1 MERRKIVMG
10 YLQAER
16 LQTFSLYKLF
26 VLGSL
31 FRKHR
36 IPIERNEFTKVKFF
50 QIYEQAINL
59 FAILVNV
66 DKDQ

>member
-16 LQTFSLYKLF
+16 LQAFSLHKLF

-31 FRKHR
+31 FRKHWV
-36 IPIERNEFTKVKFF
+36 PIERNEFTKVKFF
-50 QIYEQAINL
+50 QIHEQVINL
-59 FAILVNV
+59 LTILVNV
-66 DKDQ
+66 NKAQ